1 MSSGLYQT
9 VKRAIPLPLKVGF
22 HKHKSVPGDVAARI
36 ASRLK
41 GEPAIPPRKLIYLV
55 AGHKS
60 AKAFLA
66 GGRSASDTIRGI
78 LQKNDLTIDQFGAVL
93 DFGCG
98 AGRIMRHWNSTH
110 GPAWHG
116 TDYNPQLIDWCRKHL
131 QFSDFRVNT
140 LSGALPYPAETFD
153 FIYAFSVFT
162 HLKEPL
168 QFHWINELSR
178 VLKPGGYIYL
188 TTHGEYYV
196 SLLTAEERAQFER
209 GELVVREQQES
220 GSNLC
225 AVFHPAGY
233 LRERVAKDFI
243 VIDFIPCGARGDSMH
258 DAYLLKKPL
267 SKSV

>member
-1 MSSGLYQT
+1 MSMSFYKS
-9 VKRAIPLPLKVGF
+9 VKSVVPLPLKEGY
-22 HKHKSVPGDVAARI
+22 HKHKSAPHDMAARV

-41 GEPAIPPRKLIYLV
+41 REPAIPPGKLIYLV

-78 LQKNDLTIDQFGAVL
+78 LRKNDLRIEQFGAVL

-98 AGRIMRHWNSTH
+98 VGRIMRHWNATH

-116 TDYNPQLIDWCRKHL
+116 TDYNPVLIDWCRRNL
-131 QFSDFRVNT
+131 RFSDFRVNT
-140 LSGALPYPAETFD
+140 LSGPLPYDAATFD

-188 TTHGEYYV
+188 TTHGQHYV
-196 SLLTAEERAQFER
+196 SVLNTDERAQFEA

-225 AVFHPAGY
+225 AVFHPPRY
-233 LRERVAKDFI
+233 MRERVAKDFI
-243 VIDFIPCGARGDSMH
+243 VVDFIPCGAKGDSMH
-258 DAYLLKKPL
+258 DAYLLQKPL
-267 SKSV
+267 LQSA